1 MDITPDSA
9 DWTWVLSRPCAQC
22 GFDASQTPAA
32 GVAGLL
38 RSAAGSW
45 QAVLA
50 RPDVGQR
57 PRGDVWS
64 ALEYG
69 CHVRDVCVLFDQRL
83 RLMLDSTD
91 PTFANWDQD
100 RTAIKQRYAEQD
112 PALVSEQLA
121 TAAAVLA
128 DRFAAVGGA
137 QWRRTGRRSD
147 GAEFTVES
155 FARYFVHDV
164 IHHLHDVGAEPTPD
178 SIALPAAADTGST

>member
-1 MDITPDSA
+1 M
-9 DWTWVLSRPCAQC
+9 
-22 GFDASQTPAA
+22 
-32 GVAGLL
+32 
-38 RSAAGSW
+38 
-45 QAVLA
+45 
-50 RPDVGQR
+50 
-57 PRGDVWS
+57 
-64 ALEYG
+64 
-69 CHVRDVCVLFDQRL
+69 LFDQRL

>member
-57 PRGDVWS
+57 PRGDV
-64 ALEYG
+64 
-69 CHVRDVCVLFDQRL
+69 
-83 RLMLDSTD
+83 
-91 PTFANWDQD
+91 
-100 RTAIKQRYAEQD
+100 
-112 PALVSEQLA
+112 
-121 TAAAVLA
+121 
-128 DRFAAVGGA
+128 
-137 QWRRTGRRSD
+137 
-147 GAEFTVES
+147 
-155 FARYFVHDV
+155 
-164 IHHLHDVGAEPTPD
+164 
-178 SIALPAAADTGST
+178 